1 MAPSEGFGKRDR
13 GGIMSS
19 SASRKIKRATAH
31 PQLFLSPVGKK
42 PARRD
47 EWPSRYCPCCLCVA
61 TNVEMTKNPG
71 MWTAAI
77 WTMLSGPTPFM

>member
-42 PARRD
+42 TSKKR
-47 EWPSRYCPCCLCVA
+47 
-61 TNVEMTKNPG
+61 
-71 MWTAAI
+71 
-77 WTMLSGPTPFM
+77 